1 MTDQDTSPASGPDWK
16 SAAALLGAERVL
28 VARPAPTDWSMAAS
42 HPEPRDSLYR
52 RLLLERGDEGLGTV
66 DTSLLGDVGRRIRA
80 SGVQRLLIVPGLEA
94 GSVVI
99 AENPS
104 GPLDDEMVT
113 PALGALA
120 GGLLSPVARPGRMP
134 STGSRP
140 PDAADLELV
149 GMWMDA
155 VAARPPQPLVS
166 RAGAEALVEVSPAE
180 VVVFLWPDDDSV
192 VACWSGAGG
201 GRREEDVPLAWPL
214 PDDYEPVA
222 EVLDDLTA
230 RPPTAP
236 WRIVTAERGTLAVAI
251 TPPPTAPRAIAALVD
266 FLAFDLERGRTTR
279 EGRQRSLLE
288 ERVRIAGLIHDGVT
302 QQVSNVV
309 IQLQLLELAAQSQD
323 PQRLADTLRSAR
335 EATAGALEELRS
347 SLYELAPRLSHM
359 EDLVPSLRQ
368 WCQDYAAQWG
378 IGVSVEA
385 LDDDDQYL
393 DTETGMLAYA
403 VVQECLTNVRKH
415 ADATEVIVRV
425 DFAPGELTLAIA
437 DDGVGFP
444 EDPPPS
450 AAGKRMGLRILRHR
464 IRTAGGR
471 MEVTS
476 RPDEGS
482 EVVVHLPR

>member
-1 MTDQDTSPASGPDWK
+1 MNTEETSSPSGPDWK

-28 VARPAPTDWSMAAS
+28 VARPAPADWSLSAG

-52 RLLLERGDEGLGTV
+52 RLLLERGHEGPGTV

-80 SGVQRLLIVPGLEA
+80 SGVNRLLIVPGLE
-94 GSVVI
+94 GSLVI

-104 GPLDDEMVT
+104 GPLDDETVT

-120 GGLLSPVARPGRMP
+120 GGLLTPADLPGRLP
-134 STGSRP
+134 STGSRL
-140 PDAADLELV
+140 PDAADLELL
-149 GMWMDA
+149 GAWLA
-155 VAARPPQPLVS
+155 EVAARPPQPLVS
-166 RAGAEALVEVSPAE
+166 QAGAEALVEVSSAE
-180 VVVFLWPDDDSV
+180 VVAFLWEDDDAV
-192 VACWSGAGG
+192 VACWSEVGG
-201 GRREEDVPLAWPL
+201 GRSEDIGLSWPL
-214 PDDYEPVA
+214 PDDYESVA
-222 EVLDDLTA
+222 AVLDDLTA

-251 TPPPTAPRAIAALVD
+251 SPPPTSPRAVGALVD

-309 IQLQLLELAAQSQD
+309 IQLQLLELASQSQD
-323 PQRLADTLRSAR
+323 PERLADTLRSAR
-335 EATAGALEELRS
+335 EATAAALEELRS
-347 SLYELAPRLSHM
+347 SLYELAPRMSHM

-385 LDDDDQYL
+385 VDDEVGQYL

-403 VVQECLTNVRKH
+403 VVQECLTNIRKH
-415 ADATEVIVRV
+415 ADAGEVVVKV
-425 DFAPGELTLAIA
+425 DFEPGELVLTVT

-444 EDPPPS
+444 ENPGP
-450 AAGKRMGLRILRHR
+450 AAGGKRMGLRILRDR
-464 IRTAGGR
+464 VRTAGGR
-471 MEVTS
+471 MDIASTPGEGAEVT
-476 RPDEGS
+476 
-482 EVVVHLPR
+482 VHLPRQ